1 MISCHNPR
9 ERQAVVMVYKD
20 QKVHPGSFRDSS
32 PKLSNE
38 SSGTL
43 PKLESNDHN

>member
-1 MISCHNPR
+1 MTSCHNPL

-20 QKVHPGSFRDSS
+20 QKVHPGSFRDSA

-38 SSGTL
+38 SSITL
-43 PKLESNDHN
+43 LKLD